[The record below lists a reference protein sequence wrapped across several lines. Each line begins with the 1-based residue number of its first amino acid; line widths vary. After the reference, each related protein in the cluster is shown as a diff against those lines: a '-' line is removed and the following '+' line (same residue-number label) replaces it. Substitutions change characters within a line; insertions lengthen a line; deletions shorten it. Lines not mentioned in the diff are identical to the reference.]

1 MSYYEILDPR
11 FADYIIPVCKLETLA
26 TGLLWGEGPVW
37 FGDARHLLFS
47 DIPNNRILKW
57 DEATGATSLY
67 RYPSNFANGGTRD
80 REGRLVSCEHGG
92 RRITRTEH
100 DGRITVLVDGFE
112 GKRLNS
118 PNDVVVKSDGTI
130 WFTDPPYG
138 ILTDYEG
145 NKADSEIGGYHVF
158 RFDPANGDL
167 RIVADDFVKP
177 NGLVFSPD
185 ESRLF
190 IADSGRSHDP
200 DAPHHVRVFDVG
212 TDAALSGGGVFAVVD
227 PGIPDG
233 LRVDERGSLWVA
245 AGDGAQCFAGDGAL
259 IGKIFVGEVIANLCF
274 GGQKKNRLFM
284 AGQSALYAVH
294 LNTRGV
300 QTP

>member
-1 MSYYEILDPR
+1 MTYYEVRDER
-11 FADYIIPVCKLETLA
+11 FADYIIPVCKLETLS

-37 FGDARHLLFS
+37 FGDAKHLLFS

-57 DEATGATSLY
+57 DEASGATTLY

-80 REGRLVSCEHGG
+80 REGRLISCEHGG

-100 DGRITVLVDGFE
+100 DGGITVLAESFE

-118 PNDVVVKSDGTI
+118 PNDVVVKSDGTV

-145 NKADSEIGGYHVF
+145 NKAPSELGACHVF
-158 RFDPANGDL
+158 RLDPETGEP

-177 NGLVFSPD
+177 NGLAFSQD
-185 ESRLF
+185 EQRLF
-190 IADSGRSHDP
+190 IADSGRSHNP
-200 DAPHHVRVFDVG
+200 DGPHHIRVFDVG
-212 TDAALSGGGVFAVVD
+212 ADGALSGGEVFAEID

-233 LRVDERGSLWVA
+233 IRVDERGSLWVA
-245 AGDGAQCFAGDGAL
+245 AGDGAQCFAPDGNL
-259 IGKIFVGEVIANLCF
+259 IGKILPGEVIANLCF
-274 GGQKKNRLFM
+274 GGSKKNRLFM
-284 AGQSALYAVH
+284 AGPSALYAVY
-294 LNTRGV
+294 LNTRGI
-300 QTP
+300 QRP